1 MKILAS
7 TGSTKLMSTGL
18 DQYVGKDIWIKCRR
32 YSVRD
37 YWVRIL
43 HKQGEDGDRF
53 VFYTVNFISE
63 SALDSLLDPPSWSA
77 YRIKDPNHLPLD
89 TERVSA
95 VEIVLP
101 LTTKSTQE
109 LFNLSD
115 YAVDSET
122 ANVMEQFAGT
132 NLWLLA
138 TDTNH
143 HNDYYININKKTGD
157 VIEFDCADAWV
168 VDDPTSWDIESG
180 PPSEAIGVME
190 YDRISHIDS
199 WDVKLPPVLLTTTEV
214 DDAIDEAEKYFWD
227 NYEEDDYYDDEDE
240 E

>member
-1 MKILAS
+1 MKIFAS
-7 TGSTKLMSTGL
+7 TTKLMSTGL

-32 YSVRD
+32 YSERD

-43 HKQGEDGDRF
+43 HKQGTDGDRF

-63 SALDSLLDPPSWSA
+63 SALDALLNPPSWST
-77 YRIKDPNHLPLD
+77 YRINDSKHLPLD
-89 TERVSA
+89 TERVTGLD
-95 VEIVLP
+95 VILP
-101 LTTKSTQE
+101 ITTKSTAE

-122 ANVMEQFAGT
+122 ANVLDQFVGT

-138 TDTNH
+138 TETSH

-157 VIEFDCADAWV
+157 VIEFDCADAWI
-168 VDDPTSWDIESG
+168 VDDPTSWDLESG

-199 WDVKLPPVLLTTTEV
+199 WDVKLPPVLLTTVEI
-214 DDAIDEAEKYFWD
+214 DDALDEAERYFWD
-227 NYEEDDYYDDEDE
+227 NYEEDYEDDEDE